1 MDKRKEIEEA
11 YKRAEKAFIAAFT
24 PVERKNKKC
33 K

>member
-11 YKRAEKAFIAAFT
+11 YKRARKALDAAFM
-24 PVERKNKKC
+24 PVKRKNKKC